1 MDTGDRKL
9 FTESLQRATEQHTGA
24 ALDDALDEL
33 GWHDALE
40 DDRRDAIAV
49 LFELQGAANV
59 TSAAFDDVMATGLGQ
74 DVLTTAI
81 VLPRIGQAAAPGRVV
96 EGRLIVHG
104 VATGGLERS
113 TTAAIAHGTQDI
125 YLTTVESSQLE
136 VRPAPGLD
144 PALGLFE
151 VRGDLA
157 FDASTSELVTD
168 AWAGAVATGRV
179 ALAYEL
185 VGASRAMLRLAR
197 EHALERVQFGRPIS
211 GFQAIRHRLAESLVA
226 IEAAQACADAAFDDS
241 AADTAADKA
250 AEIAPFAATLAKAVA
265 GANARVVAR
274 HAQQV
279 LGGMGYTTEYPL
291 HLYVRRTLVL
301 DQLLGA
307 GRSLTREIG
316 EQLLASGKLP
326 EMLPL

>member
-9 FTESLQRATEQHTGA
+9 FSESLQRATEQHTGT

-33 GWHDALE
+33 GWQDALSG
-40 DDRRDAIAV
+40 DRRDAIAI

-59 TSAAFDDVMATGLGQ
+59 TSSALNTVMAAGLGL
-74 DVLTTAI
+74 DPATTI
-81 VLPRIGQAAAPGRVV
+81 VLPRIGQGGAPGQIT
-96 EGRLIVHG
+96 EGRLVVHG
-104 VATGGLERS
+104 VATAGLKTS
-113 TTAAIAHGTQDI
+113 ATAAIAYGTQDI
-125 YLTTVESSQLE
+125 FLATVESAQLE
-136 VRPAPGLD
+136 ARPAPGLD
-144 PALGLFE
+144 PALGLIE
-151 VRGDLA
+151 VLGDI
-157 FDASTSELVTD
+157 DVDTSASVPVTD
-168 AWAGAVATGRV
+168 AWAGAVAAGRV

-226 IEAAQACADAAFDDS
+226 VEAAQACADAAWDDASPLS
-241 AADTAADKA
+241 AA
-250 AEIAPFAATLAKAVA
+250 LAKAVA
-265 GANARVVAR
+265 GANARTVAR

-279 LGGMGYTTEYPL
+279 LGGMGYTTEHPL

-326 EMLPL
+326 ELLPL